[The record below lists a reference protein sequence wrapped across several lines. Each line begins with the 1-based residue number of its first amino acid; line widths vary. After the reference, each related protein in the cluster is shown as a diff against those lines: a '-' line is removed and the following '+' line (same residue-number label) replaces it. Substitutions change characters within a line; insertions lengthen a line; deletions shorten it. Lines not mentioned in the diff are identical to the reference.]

1 MVPSCFVYDCGFVEL
16 HQKRVFYMSWVE
28 YCFYSSFLR
37 CGLFKNRR
45 TEKLNFCNDHKTE
58 LIK

>member
-1 MVPSCFVYDCGFVEL
+1 MIV
-16 HQKRVFYMSWVE
+16 HQKRVFHMSCVE

-37 CGLFKNRR
+37 CSFFKNRR
-45 TEKLNFCNDHKTE
+45 TEKLNFFTDHKTE